1 MNARIRFAVSVAA
14 VLLPAMPPAAAA
26 GFPDR
31 PVQLISP
38 YPAGGAADVLARV
51 IGKELGAALGQPVV
65 IVNKPGA
72 GTVVGA
78 QAVVS
83 AEANGYTLLL
93 SSNSTFSMNPAVY
106 PKLPYNPAVD
116 FEPVG
121 MVAKLALAI
130 FTQRTTPL
138 ADVAQLVAAAKA
150 EPTKYMYASFG
161 NATASHFAA
170 EMFKVAADIQAAGG
184 EAVFMR
190 LDVTQE
196 GDWQQA
202 VATAEGRFG
211 TLHILVN
218 NAGVSGHGKVED
230 TPVEE
235 WHRVMDINATGV
247 FLGSKTAIP
256 AMRRAGG
263 GSIINISSQLGLVGV
278 DNSSPQYQAS
288 KGAVRLLTKATAI
301 QYAAEGIRAN
311 SVHPGPIETPMTAER
326 RRDPEVYQL
335 TVARIPLGRYG
346 QPEDVAYG
354 VLYLASD
361 ESSYVTGSELVI
373 DGGWT
378 AQ

>member
-1 MNARIRFAVSVAA
+1 MRLAGKVA
-14 VLLPAMPPAAAA
+14 
-26 GFPDR
+26 
-31 PVQLISP
+31 LIS
-38 YPAGGAADVLARV
+38 GAARGMGAVEARLFAQEGAKV
-51 IGKELGAALGQPVV
+51 ILGDILE
-65 IVNKPGA
+65 
-72 GTVVGA
+72 
-78 QAVVS
+78 
-83 AEANGYTLLL
+83 AEG
-93 SSNSTFSMNPAVY
+93 
-106 PKLPYNPAVD
+106 
-116 FEPVG
+116 
-121 MVAKLALAI
+121 
-130 FTQRTTPL
+130 R
-138 ADVAQLVAAAKA
+138 
-150 EPTKYMYASFG
+150 
-161 NATASHFAA
+161 
-170 EMFKVAADIQAAGG
+170 KVEADIRAAGG
-184 EAVFMR
+184 EAVFVR
-190 LDVTQE
+190 LDVTRE
-196 GDWQQA
+196 ADWQQA

-211 TLHILVN
+211 ALDILVN

-235 WHRVMDINATGV
+235 WHRV
-247 FLGSKTAIP
+247 IP

-263 GSIINISSQLGLVGV
+263 GAIINISSQLGLVGV

-326 RRDPEVYQL
+326 RRDPEVYRL
-335 TVARIPLGRYG
+335 TVSRIPLGRYG